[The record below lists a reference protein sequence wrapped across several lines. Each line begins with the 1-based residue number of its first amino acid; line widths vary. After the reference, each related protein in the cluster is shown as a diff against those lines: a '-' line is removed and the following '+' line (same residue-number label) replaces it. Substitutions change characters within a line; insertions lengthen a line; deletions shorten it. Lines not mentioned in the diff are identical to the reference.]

1 MSLLL
6 AAAAAAS
13 AHGREENPRL
23 AEHAEGR
30 GRRRPSSGVPR
41 ARRPPRLVSAARSA
55 QAVSRAERGPAPR
68 LYSSATAARAAS
80 SWPGS
85 PAAFAPGRCFVPQPG
100 GPAPRAP
107 EPRKAAARP
116 RAAPPPAAVAADT
129 ARSRFAPPFP
139 VGDREGARS
148 RRRPRPASSPP
159 ASGPLPPVAT
169 PARPGVPS
177 RCHALSPH

>member
-1 MSLLL
+1 MSLL

-41 ARRPPRLVSAARSA
+41 ARRPRRLVSAARSA
-55 QAVSRAERGPAPR
+55 QAMSRAERGPAPR
-68 LYSSATAARAAS
+68 LHSSATAARAAS

-85 PAAFAPGRCFVPQPG
+85 PAALAPGRSFVPQPG

-116 RAAPPPAAVAADT
+116 RAAPPSPPTPPAPVSPRPSQWGPVRAPGAA
-129 ARSRFAPPFP
+129 
-139 VGDREGARS
+139 GDR
-148 RRRPRPASSPP
+148 SPP
-159 ASGPLPPVAT
+159 ALLQRMGPYPPLPP
-169 PARPGVPS
+169 RPGRASPA
-177 RCHALSPH
+177 ALTR